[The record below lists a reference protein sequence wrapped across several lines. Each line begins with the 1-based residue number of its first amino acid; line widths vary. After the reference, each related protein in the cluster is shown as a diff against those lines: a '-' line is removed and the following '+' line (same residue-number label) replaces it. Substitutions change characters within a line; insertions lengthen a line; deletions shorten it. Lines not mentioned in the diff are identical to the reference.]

1 MLEIRGPP
9 VNVIGKLFVGFL
21 IALLAFQH
29 PVKKGRSIFGLCL
42 ARDRSIRATMY
53 LGATLLDVQALR
65 KAAENFRVLIFP
77 LFLTTLFITPIYCLV
92 YRRRKYAKILLVVQ
106 NLKIAL
112 KKTV

>member
-1 MLEIRGPP
+1 
-9 VNVIGKLFVGFL
+9 
-21 IALLAFQH
+21 
-29 PVKKGRSIFGLCL
+29 
-42 ARDRSIRATMY
+42 MY

-112 KKTV
+112 KKLFEPSAFRDALIIGNIASKGKI